1 MRICAYIGKEEVI
14 DMIDILKAL
23 SDETRMRIFRMI
35 LNGDMCVCEI
45 ENSLNLT
52 QSNASRHLTVLKKA
66 GILNSYKEAQWTY
79 YKIAESFMSEEKLL
93 FEYLKEKVIKL
104 PKYEEDQE
112 NFKKCK
118 LLELCDCKNLLGPN
132 D

>member
-66 GILNSYKEAQWTY
+66 GILNSYDQRVYTHLGNQVMGKLWVY
-79 YKIAESFMSEEKLL
+79 MSQAT
-93 FEYLKEKVIKL
+93 I
-104 PKYEEDQE
+104 
-112 NFKKCK
+112 
-118 LLELCDCKNLLGPN
+118 
-132 D
+132 